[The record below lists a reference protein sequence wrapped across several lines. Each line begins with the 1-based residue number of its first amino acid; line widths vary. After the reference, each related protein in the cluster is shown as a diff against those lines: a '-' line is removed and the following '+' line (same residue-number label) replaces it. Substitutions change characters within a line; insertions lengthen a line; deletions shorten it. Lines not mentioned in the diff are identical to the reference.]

1 MRDQSK
7 GGKGTKRGNTSGG
20 RASGGKGGDAGSQM
34 LAKLAGKIGND
45 ALQGQISKGNATRD
59 EMFAFI
65 SQRLSTVRQLQL
77 REISLTYRGAYF
89 DWWKKVS
96 DSHKEQF
103 TTPDPTRWKETGRLY
118 EDAAQQLARGDLE
131 RARHVLQDAFAEEQ
145 KTKESMTALVDQS
158 NLDTGVGPH
167 TGWMG
172 GVGDTP
178 KVGACALPED
188 IQIAKDIQNV
198 TASAPDPM
206 NRRRPKDPWWTLDED
221 EEEEDGAN
229 AEG

>member
-7 GGKGTKRGNTSGG
+7 GGKSSPKGN
-20 RASGGKGGDAGSQM
+20 RASVGASSGKKGDAGSQM
-34 LAKLAGKIGND
+34 LAKLAGQIGNE
-45 ALQGQISKGNATRD
+45 ALQGQINKGNATRD

-65 SQRLSTVRQLQL
+65 SQRLSTVRELQL

-89 DWWKKVS
+89 NWWKKVS

-145 KTKESMTALVDQS
+145 KTKESMTALVDES
-158 NLDTGVGPH
+158 NLDTGVGTH
-167 TGWMG
+167 TAWMS

-178 KVGACALPED
+178 KVGTCALPED
-188 IQIAKDIQNV
+188 IQVAKDIQNV

-206 NRRRPKDPWWTLDED
+206 NRKRPRDPWWTLDED
-221 EEEEDGAN
+221 EEEEDGAQ
-229 AEG
+229 ADG